1 MSCPICAEENKV
13 ALGIKEGWTWVRCT
27 GCGLSY
33 IDPLPTSEELNNY
46 YSQYGVNKKNIKNAA
61 RKVKRFKRK
70 FWPLLFLSKGKSFL
84 DVGCNTGFA
93 VEAARLLGCEA
104 TGIDLSDEAID
115 IAKKSYKN
123 CRFFNLTIEEFAK
136 NGTKHDII
144 SCAEV
149 IEHVT
154 DAHSFIDAVW
164 SLLKIDGILYL
175 TTPDAG
181 HFRVP
186 KSFLEW
192 NDVSPP
198 QHTML
203 FTRKSIKSFL
213 ESHGF
218 DVLYFQP
225 MLKPNI
231 RLVAKKCEFLSKDSL
246 NKSE

>member
-1 MSCPICAEENKV
+1 M
-13 ALGIKEGWTWVRCT
+13 
-27 GCGLSY
+27 
-33 IDPLPTSEELNNY
+33 
-46 YSQYGVNKKNIKNAA
+46 
-61 RKVKRFKRK
+61 
-70 FWPLLFLSKGKSFL
+70 PLLFLTKGRSFL

-115 IAKKSYKN
+115 IAKKSYEN
-123 CRFFNLTIEEFAK
+123 CHFFNVTIEEFAK
-136 NGTKHDII
+136 TDKQYDII

-154 DAHSFIDAVW
+154 DAHSFLNTVQ
-164 SLLKIDGILYL
+164 SLLKTGGVLYL

-186 KSFLEW
+186 KKFLEW

-203 FTRKSIKSFL
+203 FTKKNIKNL
-213 ESHGF
+213 MNKHGL

-231 RLVAKKCEFLSKDSL
+231 RLVAKKRKL
-246 NKSE
+246 

>member
-1 MSCPICAEENKV
+1 MSCPLCTEENKT
-13 ALGIKEGWTWVRCT
+13 ALGIKNGWTWVRCT
-27 GCGLSY
+27 DCGLSY
-33 IDPLPTSEELNNY
+33 IDPLPTSEELRDY
-46 YSQYGVNKKNIKNAA
+46 YSLYGVNKKNIKNAN
-61 RKVKRFKRK
+61 RKVRRFKRK
-70 FWPLLFLSKGKSFL
+70 FWPLLFLTKGRSFL

-93 VEAARLLGCEA
+93 VEAARSLGCEA

-115 IAKKSYKN
+115 IAKKSFKH
-123 CRFFNLTIEEFAK
+123 CRFFNVTIEEFAK
-136 NGTKHDII
+136 TEKQYDII

-154 DAHSFIDAVW
+154 DAHSFLDKIH
-164 SLLKIDGILYL
+164 SLLKAGGILYL

-203 FTRKSIKSFL
+203 YTKKNIKKLMS
-213 ESHGF
+213 EHGL

-231 RLVAKKCEFLSKDSL
+231 RLVAKKRKC
-246 NKSE
+246 